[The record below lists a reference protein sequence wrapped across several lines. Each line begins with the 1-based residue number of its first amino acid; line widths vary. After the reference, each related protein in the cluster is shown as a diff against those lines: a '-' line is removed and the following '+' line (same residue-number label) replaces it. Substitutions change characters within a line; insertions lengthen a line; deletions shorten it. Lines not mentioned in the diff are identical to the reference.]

1 MIKKSKKLAL
11 TATAVSLSMIM
22 ALSTVYAASVEVVSD
37 EATDYTG
44 VAATAA
50 SDAVK
55 SYDADDDEII
65 VEEITVPQYAET
77 SPTDIQ
83 SGAAEVNKIA
93 TGVVSVNTSSLTLG
107 AGESYDLV
115 SKISDTD
122 NAEQSVYWS
131 SSDEQIAAVDENGE
145 VTAVNP
151 GSAVITAALQNG
163 SNASCT
169 VTVKKA
175 PTSVKLSTGDFKLGV
190 GESCI
195 IKQASPSDCYARE
208 FEFTS
213 SNKSVATVEKTT
225 ANKAEVV
232 AKGVGTT
239 TITVKTYNGQ
249 TASCTVTVKKA
260 PTSVKLNTSKV
271 TLGVGES
278 YTISQSSPSDCYAKG
293 FEFTSSNK
301 SVAIVEKTTA
311 NKAKVVAKGVGT
323 AKITVKT
330 YNGKTATCTVTVKKA
345 PTSVKLN
352 TGDFKLGVGE
362 SCTIKQNSPSDCYA
376 NGFEF
381 TSSNKSVAT
390 VEKTTANKAKVVA
403 KGVGTAKITVKTYNG
418 KTATCTVTVKK
429 APTSVKL
436 SKTSLEINKGSS
448 YTISQSSPSDCYAR
462 GFEFTSSNTSVA
474 TVEKTTANKAKI
486 VAKKAGTA
494 KITVKTYNGKTATC
508 TVKVKERS
516 YTDDDLYCIAA
527 VIWQES
533 GSYWISDKTQ
543 LMVGNVVLNRVASS
557 AFPNTIRGVLSQ
569 PYQYGPM
576 AYSITIP
583 KATNKIMADAIDR
596 CYENARRLLEGER
609 VLPSNVV
616 FQANFTQG
624 SGVYAYSDGL
634 YFCYR

>member
-345 PTSVKLN
+345 PTSVKL
-352 TGDFKLGVGE
+352 
-362 SCTIKQNSPSDCYA
+362 
-376 NGFEF
+376 
-381 TSSNKSVAT
+381 
-390 VEKTTANKAKVVA
+390 
-403 KGVGTAKITVKTYNG
+403 
-418 KTATCTVTVKK
+418 
-429 APTSVKL
+429 